1 MAAKASQEVKMAC
14 EMVDRLMTAF
24 QTRAYAVKLAA
35 KVHGVSLGTLYAYL
49 KNKSI
54 QKDAKQKKNK

>member
-14 EMVDRLMTAF
+14 EMVDRLMGDL
-24 QTRAYAVKLAA
+24 QTRAYAVKWAA

-49 KNKSI
+49 KNKSP
-54 QKDAKQKKNK
+54 KQKKNK

>member
-14 EMVDRLMTAF
+14 EMVDRLMGAS

-49 KNKSI
+49 KNK
-54 QKDAKQKKNK
+54 APEQKKKK